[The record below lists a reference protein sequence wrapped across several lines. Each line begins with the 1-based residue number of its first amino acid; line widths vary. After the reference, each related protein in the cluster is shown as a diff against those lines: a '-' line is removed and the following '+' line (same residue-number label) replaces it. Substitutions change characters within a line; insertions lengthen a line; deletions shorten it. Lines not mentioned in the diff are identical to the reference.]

1 MAGRVVEERQIRI
14 NDVLFSTTG
23 KIREFLASQP
33 PAKLTLGDYSDA
45 SNPFASE
52 WSFEDGRGGIG
63 IEVLDP
69 RKDLDR
75 VWYSTAQLRYPGRI
89 VLPRLSTLT
98 ETFGSTD
105 IQELREFENEMYACQ
120 STSVYVYNNG
130 TDSWGSS
137 VRTLANS
144 ATDTAVGLLHPS
156 GTATLTLVVAT
167 GSQVDYATDSATWN
181 RNDTDIKFVY
191 FWNNLL
197 WGMDV
202 AGQLYYTD
210 DLSAG
215 WTQDAQLQ
223 LPSGFINGLL
233 VARGADNL
241 EHLYAAT
248 TIGLWIHN
256 AVEGVWE
263 ETDMS
268 ELPYHADGG
277 VGSTKWR
284 GNIFYP
290 AGNAVYRFQPRS
302 GGTVVDT
309 VGPDLD
315 YGLPLL
321 KRGVIK
327 KLTSTHNDLIAF
339 LDASTVGRGV
349 SGVETRVSRGARFH
363 HGVTLSAQLGYSI
376 ILGWNENGWEVKWES
391 GASDKPITTG
401 TVANA
406 YNANRLWWASNQR
419 VYYQNLP
426 VDTVNPLQVPN
437 TTYATTAT
445 LETPWNDFRT
455 RNATKLALSF
465 LLDTVNP
472 TSNETVK
479 VEYAVNNIE
488 SYTTILTQ
496 TSTGESET
504 TFPIGGANAIG
515 VAFKSIKFKVTL
527 ARGSSTKTP
536 QMVKMTFVW
545 RQRNKELYGVQANI
559 VLGDD
564 AAPEAKVQL
573 EDLKTALLNDELVEV
588 TYRNDDGNTQNYY
601 MEVVNY
607 DAQIETGSNHNGNVK
622 LILVEPRQTAA
633 R

>member
-1 MAGRVVEERQIRI
+1 MAGTAVEEKQIRI
-14 NDVLFSTTG
+14 NDVLFQTAG
-23 KIREFLASQP
+23 KIREFLASQL
-33 PAKLTLGDYSDA
+33 PAKLTFGDYSDA

-89 VLPRLSTLT
+89 VLPRLATLT
-98 ETFGSTD
+98 ATFGSAD
-105 IQELREFENEMYACQ
+105 IQELREFKNEMYACQ
-120 STSVYVYNNG
+120 ATSVYVYNNG

-137 VRTLANS
+137 VHPLLNN

-167 GSQVDYATDSATWN
+167 GSEVDYATNSSTWN
-181 RNDTDIKFVY
+181 RNTTDIKFVY

-215 WTQDAQLQ
+215 WTQGAQLQ
-223 LPSGFINGLL
+223 LPSGFINSLL
-233 VARGADNL
+233 VARGADNF

-284 GNIFYP
+284 GNIYYP

-302 GGTVVDT
+302 TGTVVDT
-309 VGPDLD
+309 VGPDGD

-327 KLTSTHNDLIAF
+327 KLTPTHNDLIAF
-339 LDASTVGRGV
+339 LDASVVGRGV
-349 SGVETRVSRGARFH
+349 SGLETRVSRGARFH

-376 ILGWNENGWEVKWES
+376 ILGWNEDGWEVKWES

-406 YNANRLWWASNQR
+406 YNQNRLWWASNQR
-419 VYYQNLP
+419 VYYQVLP

-445 LETPWNDFRT
+445 LETPWNDFRS
-455 RNATKLALSF
+455 RNSTKLALSF
-465 LLDTVNP
+465 LLDTINP
-472 TSNETVK
+472 TSSETVK
-479 VEYAVNNIE
+479 VEYAVNHIE
-488 SYTTILTQ
+488 SYTTIKTQ
-496 TSTGESET
+496 TATSNTET
-504 TFPIGGANAIG
+504 TFPIGGSNAIG
-515 VAFKSIKFKVTL
+515 LAFTAIKFRVTL
-527 ARGSSTKTP
+527 ARGSATKTP
-536 QMVKMTFVW
+536 QMVKMTLVW
-545 RQRNKELYGVQANI
+545 RQRNKELYGVQANL
-559 VLGDD
+559 VLGDNMD
-564 AAPEAKVQL
+564 VGAKIQLAAI
-573 EDLKTALLNDELVEV
+573 KTALLNDELFEV
-588 TYRNDDGNTQNYY
+588 TYRNDDGGTENYY
-601 MEVVNY
+601 MEIVGY
-607 DAQIETGSNHNGNVK
+607 DAQLETGHNYSGTVQV
-622 LILVEPRQTAA
+622 IMVEPRQTAA

>member
-1 MAGRVVEERQIRI
+1 M
-14 NDVLFSTTG
+14 
-23 KIREFLASQP
+23 
-33 PAKLTLGDYSDA
+33 
-45 SNPFASE
+45 
-52 WSFEDGRGGIG
+52 
-63 IEVLDP
+63 
-69 RKDLDR
+69 
-75 VWYSTAQLRYPGRI
+75 
-89 VLPRLSTLT
+89 
-98 ETFGSTD
+98 
-105 IQELREFENEMYACQ
+105 
-120 STSVYVYNNG
+120 
-130 TDSWGSS
+130 
-137 VRTLANS
+137 
-144 ATDTAVGLLHPS
+144 
-156 GTATLTLVVAT
+156 
-167 GSQVDYATDSATWN
+167 
-181 RNDTDIKFVY
+181 
-191 FWNNLL
+191 
-197 WGMDV
+197 
-202 AGQLYYTD
+202 
-210 DLSAG
+210 
-215 WTQDAQLQ
+215 
-223 LPSGFINGLL
+223 
-233 VARGADNL
+233 ARGADNL

-256 AVEGVWE
+256 AVEGIWE

-277 VGSTKWR
+277 VGTTKWR

-315 YGLPLL
+315 YGLPQT

-327 KLTSTHNDLIAF
+327 KLTPTHNDLIAF
-339 LDASTVGRGV
+339 LDASSVGRGT
-349 SGVETRVSRGARFH
+349 SGVQTRVSRGAQHH

-376 ILGWNENGWEVKWES
+376 ILGWNEDGWEVKWES

-426 VDTVNPLQVPN
+426 VDTVNPLQVPD
-437 TTYATTAT
+437 TTYAATAT
-445 LETPWNDFRT
+445 LETPWNDFKT

-472 TSNETVK
+472 SSSETVK
-479 VEYAVNNIE
+479 VEYAINNIE
-488 SYTTILTQ
+488 SYTTIVTQ

-504 TFPIGGANAIG
+504 TLPIGGANAIG
-515 VAFKSIKFKVTL
+515 VAFKSIKFRVTL
-527 ARGSSTKTP
+527 ARGSSIKTP

-564 AAPEAKVQL
+564 AAPEAKIQL

-588 TYRNDDGNTQNYY
+588 TYRNDDGNSQNYY
-601 MEVVNY
+601 MEVVSY
-607 DAQIETGSNHNGNVK
+607 DAQIETGHNHNGNVQ
-622 LILVEPRQTAA
+622 LIMVEPRQTTS